1 MDKAMDWLFV
11 SMNVLAVLV
20 APTAIEPN
28 PALDGLSVTGAIA
41 VPDSDAVFGVFEA
54 SVLIVSVSPEKA
66 PTEGGVTV
74 TKIVQLELAGS
85 VPPVL
90 GHVPDTA

>member
-1 MDKAMDWLFV
+1 MPA
-11 SMNVLAVLV
+11 
-20 APTAIEPN
+20 TAAKEIE
-28 PALDGLSVTGAIA
+28 DDESQVGATA
-41 VPDSDAVFGVFEA
+41 VPDSDALFGVFEA

-66 PTEGGVTV
+66 PAEGGVTV
-74 TKIVQLELAGS
+74 TEIVQLELAGS